1 MRKCFASHGVRLT
14 GVLHVGGHF
23 GEEYPIYKAAGAQ
36 RVVFFEPMPHIFME
50 LRRRFGSHEDVT
62 LVKQALGSKRETLRM
77 HVNRFAGESSSFLRP
92 SALYDGF
99 FRRSRLSLSVD
110 TLDAALLALGGPS
123 GFDLLVTDT
132 QGFDL
137 EVLRG
142 AKKALP
148 LAVAGAYHSPLMA
161 AAQPKLHAAL
171 AAIPLL
177 IPAVPVVSNVTA
189 RPHSA
194 PSDIHQRLV
203 EQVTSSVRWE
213 DSMRYLLAQG
223 FTRFIELG
231 PGKALSGFM
240 KRIDPAAQMLNVSD
254 VASLEATV
262 KALGA

>member
-1 MRKCFASHGVRLT
+1 MQRISDLWIRASLHLDGLRNQRRSSPNDWQDRQDEFMRKCFASHGVRLT

-142 AKKALP
+142 AKKALDTVDYVYTEVSQGHYQGEP
-148 LAVAGAYHSPLMA
+148 TVADFDSFLSPLGFF
-161 AAQPKLHAAL
+161 
-171 AAIPLL
+171 
-177 IPAVPVVSNVTA
+177 
-189 RPHSA
+189 R
-194 PSDIHQRLV
+194 V
-203 EQVTSSVRWE
+203 EQELYGSWKGRDRWG
-213 DSMRYLLAQG
+213 DLFYAKQ
-223 FTRFIELG
+223 
-231 PGKALSGFM
+231 KA
-240 KRIDPAAQMLNVSD
+240 RQ
-254 VASLEATV
+254 
-262 KALGA
+262 